1 MTTEQKIAKKES
13 NKFSLNFIRIKV
25 KVVNEQSKGQ
35 KKAEPKWKGRKINVR
50 KTKKDNRVKV
60 LHIKNA

>member
-1 MTTEQKIAKKES
+1 MLTCIIPMTTEQKIAKKES

-35 KKAEPKWKGRKINVR
+35 KKAEPK
-50 KTKKDNRVKV
+50 
-60 LHIKNA
+60 